1 MAKAVVNKEHSIEC
15 IIALDIKYCYT
26 ALVIRASCTGTETG
40 CLGQG
45 NRTEDPDKSPG
56 SFSKLIFGKDFK
68 DTDQLCTY
76 CI

>member
-1 MAKAVVNKEHSIEC
+1 MNKEHSTGC

-40 CLGQG
+40 CVGQW
-45 NRTEDPDKSPG
+45 NRTEDPDKSRG

-68 DTDQLCTY
+68 ATDQFCRY